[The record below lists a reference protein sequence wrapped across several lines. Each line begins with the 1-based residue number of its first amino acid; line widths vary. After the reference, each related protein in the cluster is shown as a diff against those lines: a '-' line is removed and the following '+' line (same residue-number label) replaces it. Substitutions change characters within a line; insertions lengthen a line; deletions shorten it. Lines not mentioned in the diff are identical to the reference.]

1 MQCDSKKGVA
11 EKCHLCYHRIDREEK
26 LACVDKCI
34 GRCIY
39 FGTMEGLVGLLGDE
53 RWRFWGSGF
62 LTLDNFS
69 LINYKAREVEKWN

>member
-1 MQCDSKKGVA
+1 MQFDSEKGVA
-11 EKCHLCYHRIDREEK
+11 EKCHLSYPRIDRGER

-53 RWRFWGSGF
+53 RWRFGGSWF
-62 LTLDNFS
+62 F
-69 LINYKAREVEKWN
+69 